1 MEAQCTH
8 TNKYSYNNKKKKK
21 TEKNENRVR
30 KNRMEKLKRVKGKLC
45 NKLYRHL
52 KRWGRKKSG
61 LNSILPSHRAK
72 VIIYYWMEG
81 KWFNILLYR
90 GI

>member
-52 KRWGRKKSG
+52 KR
-61 LNSILPSHRAK
+61 
-72 VIIYYWMEG
+72 
-81 KWFNILLYR
+81 
-90 GI
+90 